1 MAKPTK
7 IKTPL
12 DHIQEGKAAAR
23 NAYAVADLLCT
34 QLAEITLK
42 LRRLEPFLEKEPQ
55 YPKVLERIEKIQELR
70 RMMELDDLSIRA
82 EKLFSRAFDNLP

>member
-7 IKTPL
+7 IKSAL
-12 DHIQEGKAAAR
+12 DHVQEGRAAAR
-23 NAYAVADLLCT
+23 NAYAVGDLLCT

-55 YPKVLERIEKIQELR
+55 FQEVIDRIEKIQELR
-70 RMMELDDLSIRA
+70 RMMELGDLSIRA